1 MIDPTYSDD
10 KTLIYIGDCRQT
22 LLSLPD
28 ESVNCVVTSPPYF
41 GLRDYGHPDQMGLE
55 KTVEG
60 YVEGMRSLFSE
71 VRRVLTKDG
80 SLWLNLGDSYTSGGR
95 ATRAADGKHAKAREM
110 DFRADTPEGL
120 KPKDLIGIPWRVAF
134 ALQADGWYLR
144 QDIVWA
150 KPNPMPESV
159 KDRCT
164 KAHEYIFLL
173 TKSQKYYFDSDA
185 IRNKPSPALIKQ
197 VEEGY
202 RGEDTK
208 DFAAGNAQSGSGTK
222 ARIIEGARKKVEK
235 VRGHERTHEGFR
247 DKWDGLTKEEQQA
260 LGSNRRSVWSVA
272 TKPYKGAHFAT
283 FPPELIEPC
292 ILAGSRVGDVV
303 LDPFGGSGTTGMV
316 AHRHGRLA
324 VLCELNPDY
333 LPLIHDRLASA

>member
-1 MIDPTYSDD
+1 
-10 KTLIYIGDCRQT
+10 
-22 LLSLPD
+22 
-28 ESVNCVVTSPPYF
+28 
-41 GLRDYGHPDQMGLE
+41 
-55 KTVEG
+55 
-60 YVEGMRSLFSE
+60 
-71 VRRVLTKDG
+71 
-80 SLWLNLGDSYTSGGR
+80 
-95 ATRAADGKHAKAREM
+95 
-110 DFRADTPEGL
+110 
-120 KPKDLIGIPWRVAF
+120 
-134 ALQADGWYLR
+134 
-144 QDIVWA
+144 
-150 KPNPMPESV
+150 MPESV

-173 TKSQKYYFDSDA
+173 SKSQKYYFDSDA
-185 IRNKPSPALIKQ
+185 IRNPPSPALIKQ

-235 VRGHERTHEGFR
+235 VRGHGRVHEGFR

-260 LGSNRRSVWSVA
+260 LGSNRRSVWNVA

-292 ILAGSRVGDVV
+292 VLAGSRVGDVV